1 MDGRL
6 TLSSIAHSTS
16 TQQLNR
22 IASNNEDQNLAL
34 DRPNDLPI
42 ESLQR
47 HPSSRVNII
56 IFLLIKYLFF

>member
-22 IASNNEDQNLAL
+22 IISNNEDQNLAL

-47 HPSSRVNII
+47 HPSNRVNII